1 MDIGRSRSHQAD
13 VRGEDNA
20 IVNANKLDTMAQ
32 VWRRRFLTWGILI
45 AVFGIR
51 IVFPLSVVIIADG
64 IGPWDAIR
72 FAAATPE
79 DYARIMEAAHL
90 SITAFGGTIP
100 ENGGAGFFIDDEE
113 EVVWIG
119 ACVARP
125 GCRGCRSVWCCWCW

>member
-1 MDIGRSRSHQAD
+1 
-13 VRGEDNA
+13 
-20 IVNANKLDTMAQ
+20 MAQ